1 MSLKGF
7 ITNRTNIY
15 IYIYICIIENMF
27 QSQFIKLVFIHQFQC
42 LPIKL
47 KNYCM
52 IECFNLDD

>member
-1 MSLKGF
+1 MSLKDF

-15 IYIYICIIENMF
+15 IYIIENMF

-47 KNYCM
+47 KKYCM